1 MSLAMLAAVIATG
14 AFAYLRVAPGVAA
27 IPMQWSLRGKV
38 NWSASR
44 AAAFGFV
51 PGLAIAIYLLFAA
64 SGMTAIFAITGSVLL
79 ICQIIH
85 ILLVRRW
92 AAARQM

>member
-1 MSLAMLAAVIATG
+1 MNLAILAAMIVLG
-14 AFAYLRVAPGVAA
+14 AFAYLRVAPGFAA
-27 IPMQWSLRGKV
+27 LPMQWSLRGEV
-38 NWSASR
+38 NWSAPR

-51 PGLAIAIYLLFAA
+51 PGLAIAIYVLFAA
-64 SGMTAIFAITGSVLL
+64 SGITAVFAITGSVLL

>member
-1 MSLAMLAAVIATG
+1 MDGRGHELLADTG
-14 AFAYLRVAPGVAA
+14 SCTTVLDCNVVNLRNIGRHVKDDKADN
-27 IPMQWSLRGKV
+27 I
-38 NWSASR
+38 R
-44 AAAFGFV
+44 AAAFAFV
-51 PGLAIAIYLLFAA
+51 PGLSIVICAIFAA
-64 SGMTAIFAITGSVLL
+64 SGMIALFAITGSVLL

>member
-1 MSLAMLAAVIATG
+1 MSLVILAVMIAIG
-14 AFAYLRVAPGVAA
+14 GFAYLRIAPGTSA
-27 IPMQWSLRGKV
+27 IPMQWSLRGEVK
-38 NWSASR
+38 WSAPR
-44 AAAFGFV
+44 AAAFAFV
-51 PGLAIAIYLLFAA
+51 PGLSIVICAIFAA
-64 SGMTAIFAITGSVLL
+64 SGMIALFAITGSVLL